1 MYSTPVLFTNWRQ
14 QDSLA
19 LCSTG
24 SGERERLVLLSVSLE
39 WTYLLAGVPNGSSL
53 KPLLFL
59 LYINYIVNDI
69 GANIRVFADDM
80 SLFTIVK
87 NPMTTAICLNS
98 NLNVISQRAAT

>member
-1 MYSTPVLFTNWRQ
+1 MLNWFRSYLS
-14 QDSLA
+14 D
-19 LCSTG
+19 
-24 SGERERLVLLSVSLE
+24 RERLVLLVSLDS
-39 WTYLLAGVPNGSSL
+39 TYLLAGVPNGSIL

-69 GANIRVFADDM
+69 GANIRVSADDM

-98 NLNVISQRAAT
+98 NRNVISQRAAT